1 MKLRGENLERLWA
14 VAQAG
19 ALAWGLYQRRKAKA
33 LTRSELPPDLRRDL
47 NNNMLRIETAIH
59 PELDL
64 ADMRVRGQTGVPNKQ
79 QGRLGQVWQVAVTAG
94 KDWVDRRAA
103 SKGAALSLYTLFSLA
118 PMLVLV
124 VAMAGLFFGPDN
136 VRNVLVEQM
145 QGLMGAKGADAIRAI
160 LAGTQREDS
169 TFWAGLIS
177 GALVLVSATSAFAEL
192 KDSLDELWENP
203 KPQTSGLWG
212 FLRERVLSFGLVAVL
227 ALMLMISL
235 VVSAALDALQNL
247 WGAGGGEATMWTLL
261 LQIVSHA
268 VSFGVVVLLFAAIY
282 KYLPN
287 ANLRWKD
294 VLTGAVITAALFMLG
309 KAAIAIYISKASI
322 ESSYGAAGSL
332 VILITW
338 VYYSA
343 QIFFYGALFTH
354 EYAMKLGSRRPV
366 EEKPERLKVGAA

>member
-1 MKLRGENLERLWA
+1 MKQRGENLQRLWA

-19 ALAWGLYQRRKAKA
+19 ALAWSLYQRRKAKS
-33 LTRSELPPDLRRDL
+33 LTRPELPPDLRRDL
-47 NNNMLRIETAIH
+47 NSNMLRIETAIH
-59 PELDL
+59 PELDM
-64 ADMRVRGQTGVPNKQ
+64 ADMRLRGQTHSQIKQ
-79 QGRLGQVWQVAVTAG
+79 KGRLGQIWQIAMTAG
-94 KDWVDRRAA
+94 KEWVNRRAA

-124 VAMAGLFFGPDN
+124 VAMAGLFFGADN

-145 QGLMGAKGADAIRAI
+145 QALMGAKGADAIRVI

-169 TFWAGLIS
+169 TFWASIVS
-177 GALVLVSATSAFAEL
+177 GVLVLVSATSAFAEL
-192 KDSLDELWENP
+192 KDSLDELWDNP
-203 KPQTSGLWG
+203 KPETSGLWG

-235 VVSAALDALQNL
+235 VVSAALDVLQNL
-247 WGAGGGEATMWTLL
+247 WGGSGEGLWAFALQLL
-261 LQIVSHA
+261 SHA
-268 VSFGVVVLLFAAIY
+268 VSFGIMVVLFAAIY

-287 ANLRWKD
+287 ARLRWKD
-294 VLTGAVITAALFMLG
+294 VLTGATITAVLFLLG
-309 KAAIAIYISKASI
+309 KAAIGIYISHADI

-354 EYAMKLGSRRPV
+354 EYAMKLGSRKPA
-366 EEKPERLKVGAA
+366 EEKTPERVRVGAA